1 MVVSNTRAISTDM
14 HAMVLQQPGGELNWL
29 ELPTPKPT
37 GHDVLLAV
45 EACAVCRT
53 DLHVVDGELPDIHY
67 PVIPG
72 HQVVGRIL
80 QAGDLS
86 GLEPGTRVGAAWLA
100 WTCQACDYCD
110 SNRENLCDTA
120 RFNGY
125 QCNGGFADHMLA
137 DARYVFPLD
146 EKPAPEEIAPLLCG
160 GLIGY
165 RSLKMAGPANKLGI
179 YGFGSAAHL
188 ITQLAV
194 YQGRD
199 VYAFTRPG
207 DTSAIELAKSCGIS
221 WAGSS
226 DQPAPVPLDAG
237 IIFAP
242 AGELVPK
249 ALKDMRKGGT
259 VVCGGIHMSD
269 IPTFPYADLWG
280 ERSIVSVA
288 NMTRADGHEFLALAA
303 EADIQPRIET
313 WPLREANTALSRLKD
328 GSVSGTAVLLP

>member
-1 MVVSNTRAISTDM
+1 MR
-14 HAMVLQQPGGELNWL
+14 AMVLERPGGRLEWL
-29 ELPTPKPT
+29 ELANPEPAD
-37 GHDVLLAV
+37 HDVVLEV

-53 DLHVVDGELPDIHY
+53 DLHVLDGELPDIAY

-72 HQVVGRIL
+72 HQVVGRVL
-80 QAGDLS
+80 KAGKLAA
-86 GLEPGTRVGAAWLA
+86 LKPGMRVGAAWLG
-100 WTCQACDYCD
+100 WSCQACDFCE
-110 SNRENLCDTA
+110 SNHENLCDTA

-125 QCNGGFADHMLA
+125 QCNGGFAEQMLA
-137 DARYVFPLD
+137 DGRYVFPLD
-146 EKPAPEEIAPLLCG
+146 DRLQPEELAPLLCG

-165 RSLKMAGPANKLGI
+165 RSLKKAGPARKLGI

-188 ITQLAV
+188 VTQLAV

-207 DTSAIELAKSCGIS
+207 DSSAASLAESCGAH
-221 WAGSS
+221 WAGGS
-226 DQPAPVPLDAG
+226 DQPAPVPLDAA

-242 AGELVPK
+242 VGALVPK
-249 ALKDMRKGGT
+249 ALKDLRKGGT

-288 NMTRADGHEFLALAA
+288 NMTRADGREFLALAK
-303 EADIQPRIET
+303 EANIKPRIET
-313 WPLREANTALSRLKD
+313 WSLQEANTALDRL
-328 GSVSGTAVLLP
+328 GRGETNGTAVLLP

>member
-1 MVVSNTRAISTDM
+1 MIVSNTRATSTDM
-14 HAMVLQQPGGELNWL
+14 HAMVLQQPGNELNWL
-29 ELPTPKPT
+29 ELPTPKPS
-37 GHDVLLAV
+37 GYDILLAV

-72 HQVVGRIL
+72 HQVVGRVV
-80 QAGDLS
+80 QAGDLA
-86 GLEPGTRVGAAWLA
+86 GLEPGTRVGAAWLG

-110 SNRENLCDTA
+110 SNRENLCDKA

-125 QCNGGFADHMLA
+125 QCNGVFADHMLA

-146 EKPAPEEIAPLLCG
+146 EKPTPEEIAPLLCG

-165 RSLKMAGPANKLGI
+165 RSLKMAGPAAKLGI

-199 VYAFTRPG
+199 VYAFTRAG
-207 DTSAIELAKSCGIS
+207 DTRAIELAKSCGVS
-221 WAGSS
+221 WVGSS

-288 NMTRADGHEFLALAA
+288 NMTRADGREFLALAA
-303 EADIQPRIET
+303 EAGIKARIET
-313 WPLREANTALSRLKD
+313 WSLQEANTALSRLKN